1 MRLKIYGVMQN
12 LNIFRVH
19 NSQSLKIKKINDLW
33 KLLQTGNLP
42 CLEVFI
48 AGKNEIHR

>member
-19 NSQSLKIKKINDLW
+19 NLRTDKIKDKRFM
-33 KLLQTGNLP
+33 KT
-42 CLEVFI
+42 I
-48 AGKNEIHR
+48 ANGESAL